1 ETARTGK
8 ASALPEPSAG
18 NVAHAWSL
26 RLHAGQGRAVRQ
38 RRYER
43 INGPGPGRYDRDAR
57 RTRGHGRDARE
68 ERVHLVTRNE
78 EGDRARQVAP
88 AAGHAEAP
96 PRDARALDEV
106 IREGA
111 ERVRAGRARGARRT
125 GALAAVPAAQ
135 PQQLHVH
142 LDAPTELAERRADPL
157 GVRREPA
164 VELAGG

>member
-1 ETARTGK
+1 MTTMAM
-8 ASALPEPSAG
+8 
-18 NVAHAWSL
+18 AHP
-26 RLHAGQGRAVRQ
+26 
-38 RRYER
+38 RRYFSFSAVGAIAIR
-43 INGPGPGRYDRDAR
+43 LPPTSSKTYASS
-57 RTRGHGRDARE
+57 GRDARE
-68 ERVHLVTRNE
+68 ERVHLVTRDE

-142 LDAPTELAERRADPL
+142 LDA
-157 GVRREPA
+157 
-164 VELAGG
+164 